1 MEFDLKN
8 YSSKIFLKN
17 SEFDLCILVREADN
31 YLAQEIKSIIERKN
45 PSKEN
50 QIKVFYDEPYNNV
63 NNLK

>member
-1 MEFDLKN
+1 MEIDLKN

-17 SEFDLCILVREADN
+17 SEFDLCILVREADY

-50 QIKVFYDEPYNNV
+50 HIEVFYDNPYYKV